1 MRNYNGIPSQMK
13 DQTWLRKEM
22 QSFEGGVDFPRK
34 PGYKGIKELPMCL
47 AVPLKVLSVK
57 HPVATVDIYGT
68 TRDVSLLLLPDDIQ
82 VGDYVLVHA
91 GFAIQKID
99 EDAARETF
107 DLLNEMARTI
117 DQKPDRTSKPLA

>member
-1 MRNYNGIPSQMK
+1 MEFHLKGKVRDDGETQCNLLK
-13 DQTWLRKEM
+13 
-22 QSFEGGVDFPRK
+22 GGVDFPHK
-34 PGYKGIKELPMCL
+34 PGYKSSKELLMCL

-99 EDAARETF
+99 EDAARETL
-107 DLLNEMARTI
+107 DLLDEMARTL
-117 DQKPDRTSKPLA
+117 DQEPDRKAKSLV

>member
-1 MRNYNGIPSQMK
+1 
-13 DQTWLRKEM
+13 
-22 QSFEGGVDFPRK
+22 
-34 PGYKGIKELPMCL
+34 MCL

-57 HPVATVDIYGT
+57 HPVATVDIYGS

-99 EDAARETF
+99 EDAARETL
-107 DLLNEMARTI
+107 DLLDEIARTLGQES
-117 DQKPDRTSKPLA
+117 DHSSKPFA

>member
-1 MRNYNGIPSQMK
+1 LHG
-13 DQTWLRKEM
+13 D
-22 QSFEGGVDFPRK
+22 VDFFHK
-34 PGYKGIKELPMCL
+34 PGYKSIEGLPMCL

-57 HPVATVDIYGT
+57 HPVATVDIYGA

-99 EDAARETF
+99 EDAARETL
-107 DLLNEMARTI
+107 DLLNEMAKGL
-117 DQKPDRTSKPLA
+117 DEEPDRTSKFLL

>member
-1 MRNYNGIPSQMK
+1 MK
-13 DQTWLRKEM
+13 LSAHRVGLPGM
-22 QSFEGGVDFPRK
+22 VISFYIVPHDPTYLVRAGRDTFRS
-34 PGYKGIKELPMCL
+34 PMCL

-68 TRDVSLLLLPDDIQ
+68 TRDVSLLLLPDDVE

-99 EDAARETF
+99 EEAARETL
-107 DLLNEMARTI
+107 DLLEEMARN
-117 DQKPDRTSKPLA
+117 P

>member
-1 MRNYNGIPSQMK
+1 
-13 DQTWLRKEM
+13 
-22 QSFEGGVDFPRK
+22 
-34 PGYKGIKELPMCL
+34 MCL

-99 EDAARETF
+99 EDAARETL
-107 DLLNEMARTI
+107 DLLNEMARSVG
-117 DQKPDRTSKPLA
+117 DNVDATSKSSP

>member
-1 MRNYNGIPSQMK
+1 
-13 DQTWLRKEM
+13 
-22 QSFEGGVDFPRK
+22 
-34 PGYKGIKELPMCL
+34 

-68 TRDVSLLLLPDDIQ
+68 TRDVSLLLLPDDIE

-99 EDAARETF
+99 EEATRETL
-107 DLLNEMARTI
+107 DLLEEVARTL
-117 DQKPDRTSKPLA
+117 DEEPDRTSKPLA

>member
-1 MRNYNGIPSQMK
+1 
-13 DQTWLRKEM
+13 
-22 QSFEGGVDFPRK
+22 
-34 PGYKGIKELPMCL
+34 MCL

-57 HPVATVDIYGT
+57 HPVATVDIYGA

-99 EDAARETF
+99 EDAARETLDF
-107 DLLNEMARTI
+107 LNEMARTI
-117 DQKPDRTSKPLA
+117 DQEPDHTSKPLA

>member
-1 MRNYNGIPSQMK
+1 MK
-13 DQTWLRKEM
+13 VSAHRAGLPGM
-22 QSFEGGVDFPRK
+22 VISFYIVPLDPAYLVRAGRGTFRS
-34 PGYKGIKELPMCL
+34 PMCL

-68 TRDVSLLLLPDDIQ
+68 TRDVSLLLLPDDVE

-99 EDAARETF
+99 EEAARETL
-107 DLLNEMARTI
+107 DLLEEMARN
-117 DQKPDRTSKPLA
+117 P